1 MSISFQGLRM
11 GQIAY
16 GDFLDVDIRAGRV
29 IRVED
34 FPKARKPAY
43 KLWIDFG
50 PLGVKRSSARITN
63 LYGKDELLDRF
74 ILAVVNFAPKQVA
87 DFISEVLVLGVVLDE
102 DRVVLVGPDREV
114 APGLRVL

>member
-1 MSISFQGLRM
+1 M
-11 GQIAY
+11 GRITHV
-16 GDFLDVDIRAGRV
+16 DFLNVDIRAGRV
-29 IRVED
+29 VKVEG
-34 FPKARKPAY
+34 FPKARKAAF

-50 PLGVKRSSARITN
+50 PLGIKQSSARITN

-74 ILAVVNFAPKQVA
+74 VLAVVNFAPKQVA